1 MQYEGRGSQMKKK
14 IIINTDI
21 GDDADDAVAIA
32 LALNSDEIEIKGI
45 TTVFKNTKL
54 RAKMAKDLLEI
65 YDRNEIPV
73 FPGYGMPLIERLDI
87 NEPPI
92 QIENLLKDHKVD
104 EEVNAVDF
112 IINTIKEDPE
122 TIIVE
127 MGPQTNLA
135 LAFLKA
141 PDIMKQAK
149 IISMGGA
156 FLSTFPEWNIVCDP
170 EAARIVTDFAQ
181 DLTMIGLDVT
191 KYCKV
196 SGDQLNKFEESNVP
210 QIQYLYK
217 GMEVF
222 MRETGYPITLHDA
235 LLIVYL
241 IKEDLFT
248 LKQGDFGVELSGT
261 HARGS
266 IVHKSNYYEI
276 KPKLDKKF
284 YYVVDL
290 DLAKVMDLILNR
302 IFSKNYSLER

>member
-1 MQYEGRGSQMKKK
+1 MKKK
-14 IIINTDI
+14 ILINTDL
-21 GDDADDAVAIA
+21 GDDADDAVAVA

-54 RAKMAKDLLEI
+54 RAKMVKDLLEI
-65 YDRNEIPV
+65 YERREIPV
-73 FPGYGMPLIERLDI
+73 IAGYGMPLIERVDVK
-87 NEPPI
+87 EAPI
-92 QIENLLKDHKVD
+92 QIENLLKDHKLD
-104 EEVNAVDF
+104 EDMNAVDF

-141 PDIMKQAK
+141 PEIMKQAK
-149 IISMGGA
+149 IIAMGGA
-156 FLSTFPEWNIVCDP
+156 FWSTFPEWNIVCDP

-196 SGDQLNKFEESNVP
+196 SEAHLHKFKKSNLP

-222 MRETGYPITLHDA
+222 MRETGHPITLHDA

-241 IKEDLFT
+241 LDEKLIT
-248 LKQGDFGVELSGT
+248 LKQGDFGVELGGT
-261 HARGS
+261 HTRGT

-276 KPKLDKKF
+276 EPKVDKRF
-284 YYVVDL
+284 YYAVDL
-290 DLAKVMDLILNR
+290 DLNKVMDLILNR
-302 IFSKNYSLER
+302 VFNINYSLER